1 MITVTNNS
9 VQQIN
14 AAILAL
20 IRQIEKL
27 EKASQKNAKD
37 ISNID
42 VGVVSVNGKTGDVE
56 LNVLPEAPTTDG
68 TYSLQCTVSNGEANY
83 SWVAV

>member
-9 VQQIN
+9 TQQIN

-27 EKASQKNAKD
+27 EKDYKD
-37 ISNID
+37 LQNKI
-42 VGVVSVNGKTGDVE
+42 KE
-56 LNVLPEAPTTDG
+56 LEDTNH
-68 TYSLQCTVSNGEANY
+68 
-83 SWVAV
+83 

>member
-1 MITVTNNS
+1 MVTTVTDNS
-9 VQQIN
+9 PQSIN
-14 AAILAL
+14 TSLFSL
-20 IRQIEKL
+20 EKEI

-37 ISNID
+37 IDSID
-42 VGVVSVNGKTGDVE
+42 IGVVSVNGKTGDVE

-68 TYSLQCTVSNGEANY
+68 TYRLQCTVSDGEATY

>member
-9 VQQIN
+9 PQQIN

-27 EKASQKNAKD
+27 EKDLAEYKERVK
-37 ISNID
+37 
-42 VGVVSVNGKTGDVE
+42 KLE
-56 LNVLPEAPTTDG
+56 EKH
-68 TYSLQCTVSNGEANY
+68 
-83 SWVAV
+83 

>member
-9 VQQIN
+9 PQQIN

-27 EKASQKNAKD
+27 EKDYKELQAK
-37 ISNID
+37 IKEQEEINH
-42 VGVVSVNGKTGDVE
+42 
-56 LNVLPEAPTTDG
+56 
-68 TYSLQCTVSNGEANY
+68 
-83 SWVAV
+83 

>member
-9 VQQIN
+9 IQQIN

-27 EKASQKNAKD
+27 EKDLAEYKERVKKLEENT
-37 ISNID
+37 N
-42 VGVVSVNGKTGDVE
+42 
-56 LNVLPEAPTTDG
+56 
-68 TYSLQCTVSNGEANY
+68 TV
-83 SWVAV
+83 

>member
-9 VQQIN
+9 PQQIN

-27 EKASQKNAKD
+27 EKDYKELQAK
-37 ISNID
+37 IKEQEEN
-42 VGVVSVNGKTGDVE
+42 NH
-56 LNVLPEAPTTDG
+56 
-68 TYSLQCTVSNGEANY
+68 
-83 SWVAV
+83 

>member
-1 MITVTNNS
+1 MVTTVTNNS
-9 VQQIN
+9 PQAIN
-14 AAILAL
+14 TSLFSL
-20 IRQIEKL
+20 EKEI

-68 TYSLQCTVSNGEANY
+68 TYSLQCTVSNGGATY

>member
-9 VQQIN
+9 PQQIN

-27 EKASQKNAKD
+27 EKDYKD
-37 ISNID
+37 LQNKI
-42 VGVVSVNGKTGDVE
+42 KE
-56 LNVLPEAPTTDG
+56 LEDTNH
-68 TYSLQCTVSNGEANY
+68 
-83 SWVAV
+83 

>member
-9 VQQIN
+9 PQQIN

-27 EKASQKNAKD
+27 EKDYKELQAK
-37 ISNID
+37 IKEQEEN
-42 VGVVSVNGKTGDVE
+42 N
-56 LNVLPEAPTTDG
+56 P
-68 TYSLQCTVSNGEANY
+68 
-83 SWVAV
+83 

>member
-9 VQQIN
+9 PQQIN

-27 EKASQKNAKD
+27 EKDYKD
-37 ISNID
+37 LQDKI
-42 VGVVSVNGKTGDVE
+42 KE
-56 LNVLPEAPTTDG
+56 LEDTNH
-68 TYSLQCTVSNGEANY
+68 
-83 SWVAV
+83 

>member
-1 MITVTNNS
+1 MVTTVTNNS
-9 VQQIN
+9 PQAIN
-14 AAILAL
+14 TSLFSL
-20 IRQIEKL
+20 EKEI

-68 TYSLQCTVSNGEANY
+68 TYSLQCTVSNGEATY

>member
-9 VQQIN
+9 PQQIN

-27 EKASQKNAKD
+27 EKDLAEYKERVKKLEENT
-37 ISNID
+37 N
-42 VGVVSVNGKTGDVE
+42 
-56 LNVLPEAPTTDG
+56 
-68 TYSLQCTVSNGEANY
+68 TV
-83 SWVAV
+83 

>member
-9 VQQIN
+9 TQQIN

-27 EKASQKNAKD
+27 EKDYKD
-37 ISNID
+37 LQNKI
-42 VGVVSVNGKTGDVE
+42 KE
-56 LNVLPEAPTTDG
+56 LEDNP
-68 TYSLQCTVSNGEANY
+68 NH
-83 SWVAV
+83 

>member
-9 VQQIN
+9 PQQIN

-27 EKASQKNAKD
+27 ERDYKELQAK
-37 ISNID
+37 IKEQEEN
-42 VGVVSVNGKTGDVE
+42 NH
-56 LNVLPEAPTTDG
+56 
-68 TYSLQCTVSNGEANY
+68 
-83 SWVAV
+83 

>member
-9 VQQIN
+9 TQQIN

-27 EKASQKNAKD
+27 EKDYKD
-37 ISNID
+37 LQDKI
-42 VGVVSVNGKTGDVE
+42 KE
-56 LNVLPEAPTTDG
+56 LQDNP
-68 TYSLQCTVSNGEANY
+68 NH
-83 SWVAV
+83 